1 MFYSHFGNFRN
12 AARNLFVNSVLKRV
26 TSNHAKNLRR
36 KTAQEFL
43 TGNSAPFLALVGVS
57 LASGS
62 GILTKEDEIECVCK
76 EVRNAAR
83 KVTKLDNEKNL
94 VENFG
99 NQHWS
104 LNDFNIGPVISKGCS
119 AVVYAAKCLK
129 NGFESMGNS
138 TEGMVIFFMGVAT
151 K

>member
-1 MFYSHFGNFRN
+1 MKSPTSEPGE
-12 AARNLFVNSVLKRV
+12 SV
-26 TSNHAKNLRR
+26 SFHR
-36 KTAQEFL
+36 KIF
-43 TGNSAPFLALVGVS
+43 NIS

-83 KVTKLDNEKNL
+83 KVGQKSVEEENEGT
-94 VENFG
+94 NFG

-119 AVVYAAKCLK
+119 AVVYAANCLK
-129 NGFESMGNS
+129 NGFETIGNDS
-138 TEGMVIFFMGVAT
+138 EGIKEISRVEKILKDSLDLIPSPPLSVKIQIIGGKVDLRC
-151 K
+151 KG

>member
-1 MFYSHFGNFRN
+1 MKKKCDPHLSSRTNKQTNLQTNIIVSAWLRTKIW
-12 AARNLFVNSVLKRV
+12 ARWVSQF
-26 TSNHAKNLRR
+26 HR
-36 KTAQEFL
+36 KI
-43 TGNSAPFLALVGVS
+43 SKIS

-83 KVTKLDNEKNL
+83 KVGQKSVEEENEGT
-94 VENFG
+94 NFG

-119 AVVYAAKCLK
+119 AVVYAANCLK
-129 NGFESMGNS
+129 NGFETIGNDS
-138 TEGMVIFFMGVAT
+138 EGIKEISRVEKIL
-151 K
+151 KD

>member
-1 MFYSHFGNFRN
+1 MKSPTSKLGE
-12 AARNLFVNSVLKRV
+12 SV
-26 TSNHAKNLRR
+26 SFHR
-36 KTAQEFL
+36 KI
-43 TGNSAPFLALVGVS
+43 SKIS

-83 KVTKLDNEKNL
+83 KVGQKSVEENEGT
-94 VENFG
+94 NFG

-119 AVVYAAKCLK
+119 AVVYAANCLK
-129 NGFESMGNS
+129 NGFETIGNDS
-138 TEGMVIFFMGVAT
+138 EGIKEISKG
-151 K
+151 

>member
-1 MFYSHFGNFRN
+1 MKFCNIYH
-12 AARNLFVNSVLKRV
+12 
-26 TSNHAKNLRR
+26 T
-36 KTAQEFL
+36 L
-43 TGNSAPFLALVGVS
+43 T
-57 LASGS
+57 
-62 GILTKEDEIECVCK
+62 
-76 EVRNAAR
+76 R

-129 NGFESMGNS
+129 NGFETMGNN
-138 TEGMVIFFMGVAT
+138 TEGMFIF
-151 K
+151 

>member
-1 MFYSHFGNFRN
+1 MKFPTSEPGE
-12 AARNLFVNSVLKRV
+12 SVRFHRKI
-26 TSNHAKNLRR
+26 SNI
-36 KTAQEFL
+36 
-43 TGNSAPFLALVGVS
+43 S

-83 KVTKLDNEKNL
+83 KVGQKSAEENEGT
-94 VENFG
+94 NFG

-119 AVVYAAKCLK
+119 AVVYAANCLK
-129 NGFESMGNS
+129 NGFETIGNDS
-138 TEGMVIFFMGVAT
+138 EGMKEIRTHSLDLTCSRNARNFFDPKIKVIFEIT
-151 K
+151 